1 MFAICVEDAQ
11 RARDANE
18 VSHAERQVLQG
29 ELGTLL
35 KVRHALLQGDSGGL
49 MAGIELPKTIPTS
62 TQPMARAMTLKV
74 AASEHLGQGSSRI
87 ASSRIAVATN

>member
-1 MFAICVEDAQ
+1 
-11 RARDANE
+11 
-18 VSHAERQVLQG
+18 
-29 ELGTLL
+29 
-35 KVRHALLQGDSGGL
+35 